1 MTEVFSKW
9 RKSIVC
15 GEGWEMAICTGYYA
29 QFRNVLIMQTVKLDR
44 EVVKSIK
51 INVNAI
57 FSLV

>member
-1 MTEVFSKW
+1 MAEVFRKR
-9 RKSIVC
+9 RKSTVC
-15 GEGWEMAICTGYYA
+15 GEGWKLAICTGYYA
-29 QFRNVLIMQTVKLDR
+29 QLQDVAFMQTVELDR